1 MKNVRRLVSN
11 FLIIIYISFV
21 LLIIGI
27 TTTDFFKYL
36 LMLLGVAI
44 VIPVYYL
51 IIKNINWDNKI
62 KQGIAEDNKE
72 KIRKKMNRI
81 KKIVK
86 LFIYSFIII
95 CFICGLSNDGEFI
108 VKNIYPFFKKG
119 VSKNELF
126 NWIIILSPLFY
137 INAFYSI
144 YNAIIQII
152 SEKYDLSDN
161 TQSEEKILE
170 SKGN

>member
-1 MKNVRRLVSN
+1 
-11 FLIIIYISFV
+11 
-21 LLIIGI
+21 
-27 TTTDFFKYL
+27 
-36 LMLLGVAI
+36 
-44 VIPVYYL
+44 
-51 IIKNINWDNKI
+51 
-62 KQGIAEDNKE
+62 
-72 KIRKKMNRI
+72 MNRI
-81 KKIVK
+81 KKIVN

-108 VKNIYPFFKKG
+108 VKNIYPFFKKS

-161 TQSEEKILE
+161 TQSEEKI
-170 SKGN
+170 